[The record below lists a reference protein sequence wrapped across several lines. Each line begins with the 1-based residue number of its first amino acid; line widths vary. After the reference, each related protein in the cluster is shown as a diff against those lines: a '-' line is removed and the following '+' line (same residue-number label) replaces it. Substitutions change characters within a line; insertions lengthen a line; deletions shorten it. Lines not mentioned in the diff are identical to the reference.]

1 MHDLS
6 VIVQVASYSIA
17 VCPLIHIC
25 AAFIVKSAQATSFT
39 VQHAIVCA
47 AFVFLAVCDSP
58 HTFGFKSV
66 TIQIGAYFARVFAF
80 HPFPSFPSA
89 VYGSGSGSQYVT
101 FVFQFSPLRE
111 GRQRLFRALDLGDS
125 ISILA
130 PARGATKMLNT
141 ICIEGRL
148 FQFSPLRE
156 GRPGNSGALPG
167 IVDFNSRPCERGDTQ
182 IFISSHTRLIFQ
194 FSPLREGR
202 RLAATVP
209 LRQWFYFNSRPCERG
224 DRSWRG

>member
-17 VCPLIHIC
+17 VCPIIHIC

-80 HPFPSFPSA
+80 HPFPSFLSIRAPQCGQYCVFWPLYPSH
-89 VYGSGSGSQYVT
+89 
-101 FVFQFSPLRE
+101 
-111 GRQRLFRALDLGDS
+111 ALHTY
-125 ISILA
+125 ISLCA
-130 PARGATKMLNT
+130 N
-141 ICIEGRL
+141 
-148 FQFSPLRE
+148 
-156 GRPGNSGALPG
+156 
-167 IVDFNSRPCERGDTQ
+167 
-182 IFISSHTRLIFQ
+182 
-194 FSPLREGR
+194 
-202 RLAATVP
+202 VP
-209 LRQWFYFNSRPCERG
+209 LGVGTVRT
-224 DRSWRG
+224 